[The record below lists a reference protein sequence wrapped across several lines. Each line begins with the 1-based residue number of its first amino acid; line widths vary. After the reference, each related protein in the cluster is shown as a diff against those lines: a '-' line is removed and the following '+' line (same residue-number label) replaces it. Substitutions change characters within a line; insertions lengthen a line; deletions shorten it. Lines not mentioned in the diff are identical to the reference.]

1 MTRERADGIGAAG
14 AAIAGTGA
22 AVGAAAAAACCV
34 TPVISTLIVSLLGAS
49 GAVALAGLKPYT
61 IYILGAS
68 FVALA
73 YGFWALYR
81 RPARCA
87 ADGQAV
93 RPRRWIRVVLWA
105 AAGIWFASAIASA
118 VAAA

>member
-1 MTRERADGIGAAG
+1 MRTERTDSIGAAG

-34 TPVISTLIVSLLGAS
+34 TPVVSTLIVSVLGAS

-68 FVALA
+68 FAALA
-73 YGFWALYR
+73 YGFWSLHRSA
-81 RPARCA
+81 ARCA
-87 ADGQAV
+87 VNGHSA
-93 RPRRWIRVVLWA
+93 RPQRWIRFVLWA
-105 AAGIWFASAIASA
+105 AAAIWIASA
-118 VAAA
+118 VASAVAA